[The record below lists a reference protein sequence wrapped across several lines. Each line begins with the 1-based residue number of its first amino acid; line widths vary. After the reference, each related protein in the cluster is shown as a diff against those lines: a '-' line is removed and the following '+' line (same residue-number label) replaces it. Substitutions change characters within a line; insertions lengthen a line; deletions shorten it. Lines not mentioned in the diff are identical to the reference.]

1 MAKTNFTGYQS
12 EVICPICTSHEH
24 IKVFLVTRV
33 KESGIQSFERQ
44 THKMVKH
51 TQLIRLLN

>member
-1 MAKTNFTGYQS
+1 M
-12 EVICPICTSHEH
+12 SHEH
-24 IKVFLVTRV
+24 IKAFLVTRV
-33 KESGIQSFERQ
+33 KESGILSFERQ